1 MTLIGYKAALSG
13 RMWYGKVLYFSQLS
27 GKNITHPFRY
37 IALRGVQLID
47 NPFSIDILLRW
58 SKGAAI
64 LFLKGQKLYIPLI
77 GYKEAQ
83 SNRMGY
89 KEAQSR
95 MNVLQRGTI

>member
-1 MTLIGYKAALSG
+1 M
-13 RMWYGKVLYFSQLS
+13 
-27 GKNITHPFRY
+27 
-37 IALRGVQLID
+37 QLID

-89 KEAQSR
+89 KEAQSNR
-95 MNVLQRGTI
+95 MYIIWEGIECLVTKTLHTRLYYIFAFISKLC